1 MLRKI
6 EKFVAKALN
15 NNIKLKQFIKHI
27 YTLPFIFVGSFIFR
41 TNLQG
46 KSIHFGEIGKES
58 FLGYYDIAPD
68 NKDGLVLCH
77 QTANSTFLDPNA
89 EKKLKLHYFILISLL
104 IQFLAQKPLPIIGN
118 RVADFSGFLII
129 NLFLMIMTLKKI
141 YIYSRIID
149 INDFNKEQVVQKPI
163 QTLINDNEFLSL
175 NYSRLA
181 ALRPDYG
188 YFNIDEAEIDLEDYI
203 NDGIWKVDIKNEKET
218 LLYSL
223 ENIINLDYQNH
234 FSLCKHKINH
244 LMMSPNKKNF
254 LILHRIF
261 EGNKR
266 TGRLILGDIAGSSL
280 KLLPSDKMVS
290 HYTWL
295 DDNKVLAYLS
305 MHDNEDAY
313 YVINVNNLNYTK
325 PKNLNT
331 IANGDGHPT
340 LIDENNIITDTYP
353 DRYGY
358 QKIFMYNYKNDKVS
372 TIGSVKHYRKYKL
385 VNRCDL
391 HPKPSRSKNYF
402 FFDSVFTGKR
412 RLHKLKISDDIINK

>member
-46 KSIHFGEIGKES
+46 TSIHFGEIGKES

-89 EKKLKLHYFILISLL
+89 EKKIEVALFHPNKPFNPIFSTKTSAYNWQQGSRLQWLSNNKFIFNDYDS
-104 IQFLAQKPLPIIGN
+104 
-118 RVADFSGFLII
+118 
-129 NLFLMIMTLKKI
+129 KKNI
-141 YIYSRIID
+141 YISRIID
-149 INDFNKEQVVQKPI
+149 INDFNNEQVVQKPI

-234 FSLCKHKINH
+234 FSLCQHKINH
-244 LMMSPNKKNF
+244 LMMSPNKKSF

-266 TGRLILGDIAGSSL
+266 TGRLILGDIEGSSL

-358 QKIFMYNYKNDKVS
+358 QQIFMYNYKNDKVT